1 MDVCILSFFWLVDVF
16 LPFFNQ
22 TNRKSKKW
30 DSKYIISS
38 FICLDD
44 VEKRG
49 NVLFYSRSNQ
59 ILLFCM
65 IMYTYS
71 AVE

>member
-1 MDVCILSFFWLVDVF
+1 M
-16 LPFFNQ
+16 
-22 TNRKSKKW
+22 
-30 DSKYIISS
+30 
-38 FICLDD
+38 CLDE

-71 AVE
+71 AVEADLLFQALGISRNI

>member
-1 MDVCILSFFWLVDVF
+1 MGVCILSIFLARRCLVAIF
-16 LPFFNQ
+16 LTKRIDDRRSGIQ
-22 TNRKSKKW
+22 NR
-30 DSKYIISS
+30 ISS
-38 FICLDD
+38 FVCLDE

-49 NVLFYSRSNQ
+49 NVLFYSCSNQ
-59 ILLFCM
+59 ILLLCM